1 MLNLHELNVFV
12 EAALVENFSVAAQH
26 LGLSQPAVSL
36 QIRNLE
42 RQHGVDLFR
51 RNGRNVT
58 LSDAGR
64 TLLPLAQELL
74 HQAKHIEAVMSGL
87 EGLVVGELCVA
98 CGTTAG
104 KYVLP
109 QLIARYRQQCPDVQ
123 VTITMLCR
131 RSAADWV
138 VEGRADIALMSA
150 EVMHRDLETRAILED
165 DVVLIVPAG
174 HPWSSGP
181 DVGARDLLG
190 LPLILREPTSNTYA
204 TLAQALAQH
213 GLSSSDLKVAMVLSD
228 VDAITMSVEAGIG
241 GAFVPRLAAA
251 RALKL
256 GCVAEVAVNDLA
268 LKQTIYVARHRRR
281 CATAPQ
287 QAFWSFACDPE
298 IHLLQLA

>member
-1 MLNLHELNVFV
+1 
-12 EAALVENFSVAAQH
+12 
-26 LGLSQPAVSL
+26 
-36 QIRNLE
+36 
-42 RQHGVDLFR
+42 
-51 RNGRNVT
+51 
-58 LSDAGR
+58 
-64 TLLPLAQELL
+64 
-74 HQAKHIEAVMSGL
+74 
-87 EGLVVGELCVA
+87 
-98 CGTTAG
+98 
-104 KYVLP
+104 VLP